1 MLAAGAM
8 ASARLL
14 KAGGSVRAVLDAWGR
29 AIRPQTV
36 LPASPR
42 SLCAGLE
49 WAIEVV
55 EALLERYAP

>member
-1 MLAAGAM
+1 M